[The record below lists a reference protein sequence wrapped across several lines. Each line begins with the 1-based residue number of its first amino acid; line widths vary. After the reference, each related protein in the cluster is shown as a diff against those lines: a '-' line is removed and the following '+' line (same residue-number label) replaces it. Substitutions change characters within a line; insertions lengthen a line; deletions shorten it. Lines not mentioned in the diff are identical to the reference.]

1 MPDPLLTM
9 RNMCDLYQVT
19 RYTIWRWYKARLLP
33 PPIRVSRTL
42 RWNRDEVAAALK
54 AAAERN

>member
-19 RYTIWRWYKARLLP
+19 RYTICAGTRP
-33 PPIRVSRTL
+33 DCFPPIRVSRTL